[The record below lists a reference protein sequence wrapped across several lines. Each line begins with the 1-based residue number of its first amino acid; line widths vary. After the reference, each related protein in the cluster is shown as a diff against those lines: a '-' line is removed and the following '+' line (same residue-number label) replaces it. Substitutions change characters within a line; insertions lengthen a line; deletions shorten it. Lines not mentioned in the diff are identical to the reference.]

1 MATPAEEL
9 ITANMETIRAKD
21 RRDFMGVYTKALHWV
36 GIIIVT
42 GGSR

>member
-9 ITANMETIRAKD
+9 ITANMKTITPNN
-21 RRDFMGVYTKALHWV
+21 RRDFLGVYTKALRWV
-36 GIIIVT
+36 GIIVT